1 MKRMEI
7 IKATS
12 RNSFPLGGNIR
23 LTAIIYSLPLFE
35 YKLNFTPQYFHRE
48 KKVLFLLGIS
58 KIKVLSLFIRT
69 YFDRMTRVGLG
80 NECERAGL
88 FSNDKCVCV
97 AMYENYFI
105 EICR

>member
-35 YKLNFTPQYFHRE
+35 YKLNFTPKYFHRE
-48 KKVLFLLGIS
+48 KKVSIFAWYFQNKGAKFIY
-58 KIKVLSLFIRT
+58 KVLF
-69 YFDRMTRVGLG
+69 
-80 NECERAGL
+80 
-88 FSNDKCVCV
+88 
-97 AMYENYFI
+97 
-105 EICR
+105 